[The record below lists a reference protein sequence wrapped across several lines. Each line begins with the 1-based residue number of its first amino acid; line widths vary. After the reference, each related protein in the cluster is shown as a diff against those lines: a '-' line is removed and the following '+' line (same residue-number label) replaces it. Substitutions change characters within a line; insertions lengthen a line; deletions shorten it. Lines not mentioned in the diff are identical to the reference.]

1 MKKRFLY
8 GTAVFSLAVLVALVV
23 WQGSFD
29 FGAYGPST
37 SGQTYLL
44 WSVSTLIFILMV
56 TLGFMLVRTGVK
68 LYVERRAGREG
79 SRIRTK
85 LVVGALAL
93 SIMPVFFLVVFSI
106 YVLNRNL
113 DKWFSRPATTILSN
127 LVEVS
132 NSFDSETRRRSESQA
147 RWLAGMPEMR
157 EYQRSGHKPALF
169 TEAFC
174 RANGIEEAFL
184 RVDGSARLAVCAA
197 TAARRQGERLH
208 TAAAG
213 LSGGG
218 GDVVVR
224 ARTPVDLAFTQ
235 SIIERENREFDK
247 LLTARKEIRWS
258 YILLLVLISLFILF
272 VATWIALFLSK
283 QISGPIQALLT
294 AAGELRK
301 GNLGYRISAQ
311 GQDELGTL
319 IRGFN
324 DMARELETNKAEIER
339 RRQFI
344 EAILESIPTGVISLS
359 AERRIRR
366 VNSALGAILGA
377 ERVTGAATLED
388 LFPAQEAGEILYLT
402 NRAWRTGQ
410 AAAQMDLERPGAA
423 TLHLGITVAVIDSR
437 QQPGFVIVV
446 EDTSELLRAQKA
458 AAWHEV
464 ARRIAHEMK
473 NPLTP
478 IALCAERIGRQLD
491 RVGKDPERL
500 TPEVV
505 RVLHECS
512 LTISGEVQSVKTL
525 VDEFSQFARFPA
537 AQLAPSDLN
546 EVVEGALQVFSGQ
559 LAGVEVTKELADGL
573 PRLMLDREQFKRV
586 VVNLIDN
593 AAEAMRDAEVRR
605 LTVMTH
611 LAGQDTVEL
620 VVSDTGHGISARD
633 RERLF
638 LPYFSTKNRGTG
650 LGLAIVHHILD
661 DHGAQI
667 RVLDNVPAGAR
678 FVVEIPAAPPEGD
691 ATEARM
697 TPSNARVGNGSES
710 GAKS

>member
-8 GTAVFSLAVLVALVV
+8 GTAVFFLAILVTLVV

-37 SGQTYLL
+37 TEQTYML
-44 WSVSTLIFILMV
+44 WSVSTLIFLLMV
-56 TLGFMLVRTGVK
+56 TLSFMLIRTGVK

-79 SRIRTK
+79 SRIRSK

-113 DKWFSRPATTILSN
+113 DKWFSRPTTTILSN

-132 NSFDSETRRRSESQA
+132 NSFDSETQRRADAQA
-147 RWLAGMPEMR
+147 RWLSGLPETH
-157 EYQRSGHKPALF
+157 EYRRSGRRPALF
-169 TEAFC
+169 GAAFC
-174 RANGIEEAFL
+174 EINGIEEAFL
-184 RVDGSARLAVCAA
+184 RPDGDMRLPICAA
-197 TAARRQGERLH
+197 APKHAQGERLH
-208 TAAAG
+208 TAASSLG
-213 LSGGG
+213 SGDAA
-218 GDVVVR
+218 DVVVR
-224 ARTPVDLAFTQ
+224 ARTPVDIAFTQ

-247 LLTARKEIRWS
+247 LMTARKEIRWS

-301 GNLGYRISAQ
+301 GNLGYRIAAQ

-324 DMARELETNKAEIER
+324 EMAEELETNKAEIER
-339 RRQFI
+339 RRQFT

-359 AERRIRR
+359 SERRIRR
-366 VNSALGAILGA
+366 VNGALRAIF
-377 ERVTGAATLED
+377 GAARTEKAAVLED
-388 LFPAQEAGEILYLT
+388 LFPEQEAREIHYLL

-410 AAAQMDLERPGAA
+410 AAAQMDLEQPGAA
-423 TLHLGITVAVIDSR
+423 TLHLGITIAVIESR
-437 QQPGFVIVV
+437 QAPGFVIVV

-478 IALCAERIGRQLD
+478 IALSAERIARQLD
-491 RVGKDPERL
+491 RAGSDPARL
-500 TPEVV
+500 SPDFL
-505 RVLHECS
+505 RILHECS

-537 AQLAPSDLN
+537 AQPAPADLN
-546 EVVEGALQVFSGQ
+546 EVVESAMQVFSGR
-559 LAGVEVTKELADGL
+559 LGGMELNKELAEGL
-573 PRLMLDREQFKRV
+573 PKLMLDREQFKRV
-586 VVNLIDN
+586 IVNLIDN
-593 AAEAMRDAEVRR
+593 AAEAMRESAVRR
-605 LTVMTH
+605 LGIRTQ
-611 LAGQDTVEL
+611 LAAPDTVEL
-620 VVSDTGHGISARD
+620 AISDTGHGISADD

-650 LGLAIVHHILD
+650 LGLAIVHHILSE
-661 DHGAQI
+661 HGAQI
-667 RVLDNVPAGAR
+667 RVVDNPPAGAR
-678 FVVEIPAAPPEGD
+678 FVVEIPAAAAVEADPGQGSLTRH
-691 ATEARM
+691 AT
-697 TPSNARVGNGSES
+697 
-710 GAKS
+710 

>member
-8 GTAVFSLAVLVALVV
+8 GTAVFFLAILVTLVV

-29 FGAYGPST
+29 FGTFGPST
-37 SGQTYLL
+37 TEQTYLL
-44 WSVSTLIFILMV
+44 WSVSTLIFLLMV

-79 SRIRTK
+79 SRIRSK

-113 DKWFSRPATTILSN
+113 DKWFSRPTTTILSN
-127 LVEVS
+127 LVKVS
-132 NSFDSETRRRSESQA
+132 NAFDRETQRRADAQA
-147 RWLAGMPEMR
+147 RWLAGLPETQ
-157 EYQRSGHKPALF
+157 EYGRMARRPGLF
-169 TEAFC
+169 STAFC
-174 RANGIEEAFL
+174 EINGIEEAFIRL
-184 RVDGSARLAVCAA
+184 DGDTRLLICSTPMKRAED
-197 TAARRQGERLH
+197 ERLH
-208 TAAAG
+208 TATVALAN
-213 LSGGG
+213 SGA

-224 ARTPVDLAFTQ
+224 VRTPIDLAFTQ
-235 SIIERENREFDK
+235 SVIERENREFDK
-247 LLTARKEIRWS
+247 LLRARKEIRWS

-272 VATWIALFLSK
+272 VATWIALFLAR
-283 QISGPIQALLT
+283 QLSGPISALLT

-301 GNLGYRISAQ
+301 GNLGYRIAAQ

-324 DMARELETNKAEIER
+324 EMAEELETNKAEIER
-339 RRQFI
+339 RRQFT

-359 AERRIRR
+359 SERRIRR
-366 VNSALGAILGA
+366 VNGALAAIFGPARTEKAVL
-377 ERVTGAATLED
+377 LED
-388 LFPAQEAGEILYLT
+388 LFPAEEAREIHYLL

-410 AAAQMDLERPGAA
+410 AAAQMDLEQPGAA
-423 TLHLGITVAVIDSR
+423 TLHLGITIAVIESR
-437 QQPGFVIVV
+437 QAPGFVIVV

-478 IALCAERIGRQLD
+478 IALSAERIARQLD
-491 RVGKDPERL
+491 RAGSDPARL
-500 TPEVV
+500 TPDVL
-505 RVLHECS
+505 RILHECS

-537 AQLAPSDLN
+537 AQPVLTDLN
-546 EVVEGALQVFSGQ
+546 EVVESALQVFSGRLTGIELDKD
-559 LAGVEVTKELADGL
+559 LAADL
-573 PRLMLDREQFKRV
+573 PKLMLDREQFKRV
-586 VVNLIDN
+586 IVNLIDN
-593 AAEAMRDAEVRR
+593 AAEAMRKSEVRR
-605 LTVMTH
+605 LGVRTH
-611 LAGQDTVEL
+611 LAAPDTVEL
-620 VVSDTGHGISARD
+620 SISDTGHGISADD

-650 LGLAIVHHILD
+650 LGLAIVNHILS

-667 RVLDNVPAGAR
+667 RVLDNPPSGAR
-678 FVVEIPAAPPEGD
+678 FLVEISAASPGAELTESAVLGYPENS
-691 ATEARM
+691 R
-697 TPSNARVGNGSES
+697 
-710 GAKS
+710 

>member
-8 GTAVFSLAVLVALVV
+8 GTAVFFLAILVTLVV

-29 FGAYGPST
+29 FGTYGPAT
-37 SGQTYLL
+37 MEQTYLL
-44 WSVSTLIFILMV
+44 WSVSTLIFLLMV
-56 TLGFMLVRTGVK
+56 TLSFMLVRTGVK

-79 SRIRTK
+79 SRIRSK

-113 DKWFSRPATTILSN
+113 DKWFSRPTTTILSK

-132 NSFDSETRRRSESQA
+132 NSFDSETQRRADAQA
-147 RWLAGMPEMR
+147 RWLAGLPEAQ
-157 EYQRSGHKPALF
+157 EYGRTGRRPALF
-169 TEAFC
+169 AIGFC
-174 RANGIEEAFL
+174 EANGIEEAYL
-184 RVDGSARLAVCAA
+184 KLGGETRLPVCAA
-197 TAARRQGERLH
+197 PMTRSQGERLH
-208 TAAAG
+208 TATAALAAG
-213 LSGGG
+213 VA

-224 ARTPVDLAFTQ
+224 VRTPLDLAFTQ
-235 SIIERENREFDK
+235 SVIERENREFDK

-272 VATWIALFLSK
+272 VATWIALFLAR
-283 QISGPIQALLT
+283 QISGPISALLT

-301 GNLGYRISAQ
+301 GNLGYRIAAQ

-324 DMARELETNKAEIER
+324 EMAEELETNKAEIER
-339 RRQFI
+339 RRQFT

-359 AERRIRR
+359 SERRIRR
-366 VNSALGAILGA
+366 VNGALAAIF
-377 ERVTGAATLED
+377 GAARTEKATLLED
-388 LFPAQEAGEILYLT
+388 LFPAEEAREIHYLM

-410 AAAQMDLERPGAA
+410 AAAQMDLEQPGAA
-423 TLHLGITVAVIDSR
+423 TLHLGITIAVIESR
-437 QQPGFVIVV
+437 QAPGFVIVV

-478 IALCAERIGRQLD
+478 IALSAERIARQLD
-491 RVGKDPERL
+491 RAGSDPARL
-500 TPEVV
+500 TPDVL
-505 RVLHECS
+505 RILHECS

-537 AQLAPSDLN
+537 AQPVLTDLN
-546 EVVEGALQVFSGQ
+546 EVVEGAMQVFSGR
-559 LAGVEVTKELADGL
+559 LAGIEVEKELAADL
-573 PRLMLDREQFKRV
+573 PKMMIDREQFKRV
-586 VVNLIDN
+586 IVNLIDN
-593 AAEAMRDAEVRR
+593 AAEAMRQSEVRR
-605 LTVMTH
+605 LGIRTH
-611 LAGQDTVEL
+611 LAAPDTVEL
-620 VVSDTGHGISARD
+620 SISDTGHGISPED
-633 RERLF
+633 RERMF

-650 LGLAIVHHILD
+650 LGLAIVHHILAE
-661 DHGAQI
+661 HGAQI
-667 RVLDNVPAGAR
+667 RVVDNTPAGAR
-678 FVVEIPAAPPEGD
+678 FVVEIPAAAPHAELTESAILGYPENS
-691 ATEARM
+691 R
-697 TPSNARVGNGSES
+697 
-710 GAKS
+710 